1 MPNTDEYI
9 GVVISDVARLLRT
22 EFDRRVRR
30 LGITRAQW
38 LVLTRLHRHPGA
50 SLSELAEMMEVEKAT
65 AGRMIDRLV
74 ANGWVARRTQR
85 DDRRVKRVY
94 LTPEAERVHKR
105 IWRVAEATVEDALT
119 GLSAQESRQLMTLL
133 QRVKKT
139 LVSAVDAAPPGRAVV
154 AGRQTCFAWR
164 ARSQRE
170 GRAMSKRLRPWA
182 LIGVPVLVLLG
193 ALIVWLQG
201 GRYASTE
208 NAFVKAD
215 ITQVAGEVPGRI
227 IDVRIRDHAVVAAG
241 DVLLRLDPATYQ
253 LALAKAEAETDSARA
268 AVEQLKVSLR
278 EIRAEA
284 TEAENKLS
292 YLQTQAKRHRDLS
305 GRGVTSAARVEQANS
320 EEQEGQDRLAVL
332 HQRIARVEAALGGNP
347 DRPTDQYAAVR
358 EKQAMRDRAALD
370 LAYTEIKAPRAGVVV
385 NFKLQLGEQV
395 KAQTPLFALV
405 TDRRPWLEANFKETD
420 LTHVTVGQ
428 KAKVILDMHPDITWD
443 AEVESISPAT
453 GAEFA
458 ILPAQNASGN
468 WVKVV
473 QRLPVRLRLME
484 RPGEPPLRAG
494 MTAYVSID
502 TGRTRNL
509 SSIFGSGAAV
519 AARPDPQETTKA
531 E

>member
-1 MPNTDEYI
+1 
-9 GVVISDVARLLRT
+9 
-22 EFDRRVRR
+22 
-30 LGITRAQW
+30 
-38 LVLTRLHRHPGA
+38 
-50 SLSELAEMMEVEKAT
+50 
-65 AGRMIDRLV
+65 
-74 ANGWVARRTQR
+74 
-85 DDRRVKRVY
+85 
-94 LTPEAERVHKR
+94 
-105 IWRVAEATVEDALT
+105 
-119 GLSAQESRQLMTLL
+119 
-133 QRVKKT
+133 
-139 LVSAVDAAPPGRAVV
+139 
-154 AGRQTCFAWR
+154 
-164 ARSQRE
+164 
-170 GRAMSKRLRPWA
+170 MSKRLRSWA
-182 LIGVPVLVLLG
+182 LIGVPALVLLG
-193 ALIVWLQG
+193 ALMVWLQG
-201 GRYASTE
+201 GRHVSTE

-215 ITQVAGEVPGRI
+215 ITQVASEVQGRI
-227 IDVRIRDHAVVAAG
+227 VDLRIRDHAVVAAG

-253 LALAKAEAETDSARA
+253 LALAKAEAEIDSARA

-305 GRGVTSAARVEQANS
+305 GRGVTSTARVEQANS

-332 HQRIARVEAALGGNP
+332 HQRIARVEAALGGDP

-358 EKQAMRDRAALD
+358 EKQALRDRAALD

-385 NFKLQLGEQV
+385 NFRLQLGEQV

-473 QRLPVRLRLME
+473 QRLPVRLRLIE
-484 RPGEPPLRAG
+484 RSGEPPLRAG

-502 TGRTRNL
+502 TGRTRQL
-509 SSIFGSGAAV
+509 SSIFGNSDAI
-519 AARPDPQETTKA
+519 AARPNAQKTTKA